1 MDSMKLIK
9 NTLRKR
15 IKEQLQ
21 SLPLEEKQSQS
32 KLVVEKLLKLPV
44 YQKSQ
49 RVSVYLSTDNEIN
62 TIEIIKNLF
71 EYGKKC
77 FIPR

>member
-1 MDSMKLIK
+1 MKLIK

-32 KLVVEKLLKLPV
+32 KLVVENLLKLPV
-44 YQKSQ
+44 YQKSK